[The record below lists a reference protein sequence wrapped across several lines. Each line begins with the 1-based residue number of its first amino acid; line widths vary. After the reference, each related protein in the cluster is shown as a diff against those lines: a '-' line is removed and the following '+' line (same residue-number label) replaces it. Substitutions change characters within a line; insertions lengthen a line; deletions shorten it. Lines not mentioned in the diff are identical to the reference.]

1 MAGCTQQERV
11 RYKSRVSEPLS
22 SALSRSR
29 YGRDDRYGRWVGVPA
44 PMGGSVYQ
52 LECLLHLAPYKMGVV
67 RVPILSTLHM
77 GPGAMETT
85 REGFRYQARK
95 GDRWDCAKEFRS
107 LASSEVHDSWR
118 AA

>member
-1 MAGCTQQERV
+1 
-11 RYKSRVSEPLS
+11 
-22 SALSRSR
+22 
-29 YGRDDRYGRWVGVPA
+29 
-44 PMGGSVYQ
+44 MGGSVYW

-95 GDRWDCAKEFRS
+95 GD
-107 LASSEVHDSWR
+107 
-118 AA
+118 

>member
-95 GDRWDCAKEFRS
+95 GD
-107 LASSEVHDSWR
+107 
-118 AA
+118 